1 MSTPRSLGRKLLV
14 ALGVL
19 VGLVVLLVA
28 VLLVVVNSGVA
39 TKRAVE
45 LVLPSVSKALGREVT
60 LKGAQLKL
68 FPNPRVTLAGLAV
81 AGRPGEPA
89 LVETES
95 LDVEV
100 ALWPLLRSL
109 GKEVE
114 VRAFTLV
121 KPSVN
126 LVKAKDG
133 TWNFEG
139 LGAEPGAPAKRA
151 AAGPRPGRRATRAR
165 KVAVSLVRIEGGG
178 DPGRRPRPRAGRT
191 RASR

>member
-1 MSTPRSLGRKLLV
+1 MDAMSTPRSLGRKLLV
-14 ALGVL
+14 VLGL
-19 VGLVVLLVA
+19 AVGLAVLIVA
-28 VLLVVVNSGVA
+28 LLLVVVNSGVA
-39 TKRAVE
+39 TKRAVD

-60 LKGAQLKL
+60 LREAKLKL
-68 FPNPRVTLAGLAV
+68 FPATRVTLAGLTV

-109 GKEVE
+109 GKDVE

-121 KPSVN
+121 RPSLN

-139 LGAEPGAPAKRA
+139 LGGAESAGRAP
-151 AAGPRPGRRATRAR
+151 PRAR
-165 KVAVSLVRIEGGG
+165 EAGSEGAARVAVSL
-178 DPGRRPRPRAGRT
+178 
-191 RASR
+191 